1 MQWWMFSLWLI
12 LQTITSAPSDFTYL
26 RCLPVENFDRIS
38 LAKFFWRMLAGITTL
53 QQGGQLLHLLLS
65 KEVGICGTALAVLC
79 VVVVPLEG
87 IL

>member
-1 MQWWMFSLWLI
+1 
-12 LQTITSAPSDFTYL
+12 
-26 RCLPVENFDRIS
+26 
-38 LAKFFWRMLAGITTL
+38 MLAGITTL
-53 QQGGQLLHLLLS
+53 QQGGQLLRLLLS